1 MTPNKFKLRK
11 LCSSIEE
18 YEANANGR
26 VDLDLLA
33 QRLSDRP
40 GIELFWHGS
49 ILTIL
54 FEDDGV
60 TARLYPEGRALVHAG
75 LRENAERACIILE
88 DALSNGRVPRD
99 QAERI

>member
-1 MTPNKFKLRK
+1 MTPIKFKLRK

-18 YEANANGR
+18 YEANADGPL
-26 VDLDLLA
+26 DLDFLTKHF
-33 QRLSDRP
+33 SDRP
-40 GIELFWHGS
+40 GIELFWHSS

-60 TARLYPEGRALVHAG
+60 TVRLYPEGRALVHAG
-75 LRENAERACIILE
+75 LRENAERACRMLE
-88 DALSNGRVPRD
+88 DALSNGRAPKD